1 MKFLIGACIGAVIG
15 YVTNWLAIKMLFR
28 PYEEKKVFGIKVPFT
43 PGLIPKEKPRIAK
56 SVGNAIGTHL
66 LTKETIIT
74 SLCSEN
80 MNRQIKTW
88 VKRKVEELYS
98 SKITIAQK
106 MKQLS
111 DNKAD
116 NLKENIQAK
125 VGNLIINSIRE
136 DRFKDKI
143 SCFIKDKI
151 GGFLS
156 NNPDVILQNESFL
169 LIKKKLVNEIGEYL
183 DSEELR
189 IKTSQIISKKINGL
203 DGNEV
208 TLEEIIP
215 ESVVSTLKIQIYNKK
230 YEIACE
236 IKNILKQ
243 DKTQEKIKDAIANVI
258 SSKLNPMIAMFVN
271 ANTISEKVI
280 PAVDEMLETE
290 DTQNEIAQA
299 IINSIDKLLKKK
311 VSDILSNVTEEAKDD
326 NIRNIINV
334 VFDKF
339 VNEQIAINACEKIE
353 SKIRQ
358 NESIE
363 VLTNKMDVDLNKVIS
378 EFIIK
383 YIYEYID
390 NSSFEI
396 RINELVSKSIDK
408 IINMPIDDL
417 IDEDKE
423 KISII
428 ASNFA
433 EELYN
438 KFIQNKA
445 SEVIEILNIAQ
456 IVEDKINEFDVT
468 FAEELIMEIASK
480 ELRAITLLGALLG
493 CIMGLLSPL
502 LNSIY

>member
-1 MKFLIGACIGAVIG
+1 
-15 YVTNWLAIKMLFR
+15 
-28 PYEEKKVFGIKVPFT
+28 
-43 PGLIPKEKPRIAK
+43 
-56 SVGNAIGTHL
+56 
-66 LTKETIIT
+66 
-74 SLCSEN
+74 
-80 MNRQIKTW
+80 
-88 VKRKVEELYS
+88 
-98 SKITIAQK
+98 
-106 MKQLS
+106 
-111 DNKAD
+111 
-116 NLKENIQAK
+116 
-125 VGNLIINSIRE
+125 
-136 DRFKDKI
+136 
-143 SCFIKDKI
+143 
-151 GGFLS
+151 
-156 NNPDVILQNESFL
+156 
-169 LIKKKLVNEIGEYL
+169 L

-383 YIYEYID
+383 YIHT
-390 NSSFEI
+390 
-396 RINELVSKSIDK
+396 K
-408 IINMPIDDL
+408 
-417 IDEDKE
+417 
-423 KISII
+423 
-428 ASNFA
+428 
-433 EELYN
+433 
-438 KFIQNKA
+438 
-445 SEVIEILNIAQ
+445 
-456 IVEDKINEFDVT
+456 
-468 FAEELIMEIASK
+468 
-480 ELRAITLLGALLG
+480 
-493 CIMGLLSPL
+493 
-502 LNSIY
+502 

>member
-28 PYEEKKVFGIKVPFT
+28 PYTEKRFLGVKVPFT
-43 PGLIPKEKPRIAK
+43 PGLIPKEKPRIGK
-56 SVGNAIGTHL
+56 SVGNAIGEHL

-80 MNRQIKTW
+80 MNRQLKTW
-88 VKRKVEELYS
+88 VKRKVEGLYS
-98 SKITIAQK
+98 SKITIAEK

-116 NLKENIQAK
+116 NLKGNIQTK
-125 VGNLIINSIRE
+125 VGNLITNSIRE
-136 DRFKDKI
+136 DSFKDKI
-143 SCFIKDKI
+143 SCFIKGKI
-151 GGFLS
+151 GSFLS
-156 NNPDVILQNESFL
+156 NNPDIILQNESFL
-169 LIKKKLVNEIGEYL
+169 LIKNRLVDEAGKYL

-189 IKTSQIISKKINGL
+189 IKASQIISKKINGL

-215 ESVVSTLKIQIYNKK
+215 ESVLGTIKVQIYNKK

-243 DKTQEKIKDAIANVI
+243 DKTQDKIKEAISNVI

-271 ANTISEKVI
+271 TNTIYEKVV
-280 PAVDEMLETE
+280 PVVDEMLETE

-299 IINSIDKLLKKK
+299 IINSIDKLLKNK
-311 VSDILSNVTEEAKDD
+311 VSDILSNVSEEAENQ
-326 NIRNIINV
+326 NIRSIIDV

-339 VNEQIAINACEKIE
+339 VNEQIAISAYEKIE

-363 VLTNKMDVDLNKVIS
+363 ILTNNIDVDLNKVIS

-383 YIYEYID
+383 YTYEYID
-390 NSSFEI
+390 SSSFEI
-396 RINELVSKSIDK
+396 RVNELVLKSIDK

-468 FAEELIMEIASK
+468 FAEEIIMEIASK

-493 CIMGLLSPL
+493 CIMGILSPL